1 MEGPDLNTL
10 IAAWLSSSIND
21 SSRKETSLMSSS
33 QSLQV
38 TPRQHPSNELFH
50 RALAKF
56 LTPKSHQNKWLF
68 EATKFGG

>member
-1 MEGPDLNTL
+1 
-10 IAAWLSSSIND
+10 
-21 SSRKETSLMSSS
+21 MSSS